1 MNNTK
6 TRNRLLE
13 DSYINGLS
21 DDQFAAVFEKLREKI
36 DQDPLEY
43 FVKSDLFCNFKP
55 VAGQI
60 IALKLIFDQPLC
72 GDTVH
77 RIAEMI
83 GEDDTGCP
91 IFGWQELDEWE
102 IFKYL
107 TGEDYH
113 LDRVGHDIKNLITL
127 CLGRRGGK
135 TSLAGILGLW
145 SAIRKDWRA
154 LRDDKGN
161 IKKNGNDYEFFGLGD
176 KEFGEV
182 KVLSRSVG
190 YSEDIL
196 TEMKAKFERS
206 PILNRLLDKE
216 GEQSK
221 GRLTLKIPS
230 LRDKKLAYC
239 TIKITVD
246 AATSDTARGG
256 ATIFAMLDECAF
268 LHQDEK
274 YVNSLNKV
282 LAALQPSLK
291 QFGDYGILVLSS
303 TPSAKIGPF
312 YERVI
317 DPERFG
323 KKHLKLQGESWIFNN
338 ILTLADW
345 EQAYRDDPVE
355 FPTEYQAKFID
366 SKSQFFRAEAVENA
380 VNKGVVQVD
389 YVKHPD
395 ISYVAAL
402 DAAYKGDR
410 FAFSVVSVR
419 RDEKVTKIEQVHQ
432 HVWERRSR
440 KDEVDLREV
449 GKHISDIVT
458 KYNLDIVFADQYGY
472 IPLRELFKDRHN
484 ITLEEYPFTSKSKK
498 LIYKNLQTLIDQG
511 DVKLLDDR
519 GLVSEL
525 VSMELE
531 ITEAGQIKI
540 YHPPGKH
547 DDRADAFALAC
558 FKGVEK
564 AEMLFSIE
572 ADSAMGVKTYG
583 IQTDKN
589 SGRAFSA
596 PSADMLRVESAK
608 NKDYKEFSNV
618 SDNTGLY
625 DFDDLGNII
634 RPLFKDKIGMPIYEE
649 DLRVEYPTIYRE
661 YLDGKIVS
669 QKDFEKALMDP
680 EHQASLDSEF
690 LF

>member
-1 MNNTK
+1 MK
-6 TRNRLLE
+6 PRNKLLDE
-13 DSYINGLS
+13 KYINGLS
-21 DDQFAAVFEKLREKI
+21 DDQFAAIFEKLREKI
-36 DQDPLEY
+36 EQDPLEY

-60 IALKLIFDQPLC
+60 VALKLIFDQPLD
-72 GDTVH
+72 GHAVH
-77 RIAEMI
+77 RTAKMV
-83 GEDDTGCP
+83 GEDEFGVP

-102 IFKYL
+102 IYKYL

-113 LDRVGHDIKNLITL
+113 LDKVGHDIKNLITL

-154 LRDDKGN
+154 LRDSTGN
-161 IKKNGNDYEFFGLGD
+161 IKKTGDDYEFFGLGD

-206 PILNRLLDKE
+206 PILNRLLDGE

-230 LRDKKLAYC
+230 LRDKALAYC

-317 DPERFG
+317 DPTRFG

-338 ILTLADW
+338 ILTLKDW
-345 EQAYRDDPVE
+345 EQAYRDDPIE

-366 SKSQFFRAEAVENA
+366 SKSQFFRAEAVEAA
-380 VNKGVVQVD
+380 VNKGIVEID
-389 YVKHPD
+389 YIKNAD
-395 ISYVAAL
+395 TSYVAAL

-410 FAFSVVSVR
+410 FAFCVVSVT
-419 RDEKVTKIEQVHQ
+419 RDEKRTKIEQVHQ
-432 HVWERRSR
+432 MVWERRSR
-440 KDEVDLREV
+440 KDEVDLKEV
-449 GKHISDIVT
+449 GKHISNMVT
-458 KYNLDIVFADQYGY
+458 KYNLDLVYADQYGY

-519 GLVSEL
+519 GLVGEL

-547 DDRADAFALAC
+547 DDRADAFSLAC

-572 ADSAMGVKTYG
+572 PESTFGVKTYG
-583 IQTDKN
+583 IKRDAA
-589 SGRAFSA
+589 SGRAFTA

-608 NKDYKEFSNV
+608 NKDYREFANV
-618 SDNTGLY
+618 SDNTNLY
-625 DFDDLGNII
+625 DFDELGNVIKPI
-634 RPLFKDKIGMPIYEE
+634 FKDKLNMPLYED
-649 DLRVEYPTIYRE
+649 DLRAEYPAIYRD

-669 QKDFEKALMDP
+669 QKDFEQALMNP
-680 EHQASLDSEF
+680 EYQENLESEF

>member
-1 MNNTK
+1 MNNSEP
-6 TRNRLLE
+6 RNKLLDE
-13 DSYINGLS
+13 KYIHGLS
-21 DDQFAAVFEKLREKI
+21 DDQFAAVFERLREKI
-36 DQDPLEY
+36 ESDPLEY
-43 FVKSDLFCNFKP
+43 FVKSELFCNFKP
-55 VAGQI
+55 VAGQVV
-60 IALKLIFDQPLC
+60 ALKLIFDQPLC
-72 GDTVH
+72 GETVH
-77 RIAEMI
+77 RIAEQT
-83 GEDDTGCP
+83 GEDDTGNP

-102 IFKYL
+102 IYKYL

-113 LDRVGHDIKNLITL
+113 LDKVGHDIKNLITL

-154 LRDDKGN
+154 LRDKKGN
-161 IKKNGNDYEFFGLGD
+161 IKKKGNDYVFFGLGD

-196 TEMKAKFERS
+196 TEMKAKFDRS
-206 PILNRLLDKE
+206 PILKRLLDKE

-230 LRDKKLAYC
+230 LRDGALAYC

-317 DPERFG
+317 DPHRFG

-338 ILTLADW
+338 ILTLKDW
-345 EQAYRDDPVE
+345 EQAYRDDPIE

-380 VNKGVVQVD
+380 VNKGVVEVD
-389 YVKHPD
+389 YIKNQD

-410 FAFSVVSVR
+410 FAFTVVSVR
-419 RDEKVTKIEQVHQ
+419 REEKETKIEQVHQ
-432 HVWERRSR
+432 MVWERRSR

-449 GKHISDIVT
+449 GHHISKIVT
-458 KYNLDIVFADQYGY
+458 KYNLDIVYADQYGY

-484 ITLEEYPFTSKSKK
+484 ITLEEYPFTAQSKK

-519 GLVSEL
+519 HLVGEL

-558 FKGVEK
+558 YKGVEK

-572 ADSAMGVKTYG
+572 PESTFGVKTYG
-583 IQTDKN
+583 IQTDKKT
-589 SGRAFSA
+589 GAAFSA
-596 PSADMLRVESAK
+596 PSVDMLRTESK
-608 NKDYKEFSNV
+608 KYKDFSGVN
-618 SDNTGLY
+618 DNTDLY
-625 DFDDLGNII
+625 DLDDLGNVI
-634 RPLFKDKIGMPIYEE
+634 RPVFHDKLGMPLYED
-649 DLRVEYPTIYRE
+649 DLRTEYPSIYRD
-661 YLDGKIVS
+661 YLEGKIIT
-669 QKDFEKALMDP
+669 QKDFEKAQAMPD
-680 EHQASLDSEF
+680 HQTTLGSEF